1 MPDAPDTTLRTK
13 GVFEEGAT
21 PLYQFSTD
29 LGLRG
34 PTTGE
39 LLGESRQITERRAGR
54 MEETATGLERQSK
67 DVARLQEEQAKVRSA
82 ERPAPYTGGKPP
94 SLEARLFLSPPQSVL
109 GQLQNL
115 MLGIGQLATGIAGTK
130 GKGYAIG
137 ATAALKGAG
146 EGWQAG
152 DADRAQR
159 ALEQWKVENDRLLQA
174 HRSARERYQDIL
186 EDQTRTM
193 QDRLSQIEMTA
204 RIAGVQDL
212 ADAARSG
219 DVDRVLKIV
228 EAGKDRELVVTHEA
242 NLLEHYRTLQ
252 ETARATA
259 VRQEEGLRLRRKSDA
274 RAEAAG
280 GRAERRTKVYEET
293 SGGLIKLQSAETSLT
308 QKIDNAAVVRDA
320 VALLD
325 QEGILPRGATV
336 WDKGKAAVALQSK
349 PGRADI
355 ARAVQIV
362 NRLGTPLVI
371 GTEVGLGTTGSALRL
386 KVIGEAEAGNLIG
399 APKQFWD
406 LFLPMAEKKWRAD
419 RGIAREHLRAL
430 GRLQAPEEMPV
441 SAEEWGE

>member
-1 MPDAPDTTLRTK
+1 MPEPDTTLRTK
-13 GVFEEGAT
+13 GVFEEGGAT
-21 PLYQFSTD
+21 PLYQFSQD

-54 MEETATGLERQSK
+54 MEETAAELARQQK
-67 DVARLQEEQAKVRSA
+67 GRTELQEEQARA
-82 ERPAPYTGGKPP
+82 RTAARPAHYEAPP
-94 SLEARLFLSPPQSVL
+94 APPLEARPFLSPPQSVL
-109 GQLQNL
+109 GQLQTI
-115 MLGIGQLATGIAGTK
+115 MLGIGQLATGFAGLK

-137 ATAALKGAG
+137 ATAALKGAV

-152 DADRAQR
+152 DADRAAR
-159 ALEQWKVENDRLLQA
+159 GLEQWKLENDRLLTA
-174 HRSARERYQDIL
+174 HRAARERYQDIL

-228 EAGKDRELVVTHEA
+228 EAGKDREITVTGLA
-242 NLLEHYRTLQ
+242 VQIEHYRALQ

-259 VRQEEGLRLRRKSDA
+259 ARQEEGLRLRRKSDV

-280 GRAERRTKVYEET
+280 GRSERRTKMFEET
-293 SGGLIKLQSAETSLT
+293 FGGLLKLQAAETSLT

-325 QEGILPRGATV
+325 QEGLLPKGATV
-336 WDKGKAAVALQSK
+336 WDKAKATLALQTK

-355 ARAVQIV
+355 AKAVQV
-362 NRLGTPLVI
+362 LNRLGTALVV
-371 GTEVGLGTTGSALRL
+371 GTEVGLGVTGSVLRL
-386 KVIGEAEAGNLIG
+386 KVIGEAEAGNLMG

-406 LFLPMAEKKWRAD
+406 LFLPAAEKKWKAD
-419 RGIAREHLRAL
+419 LGITREHLRTL
-430 GRLQAPEEMPV
+430 GRLQAPQELTL
-441 SAEEWGE
+441 SADEWGE

>member
-94 SLEARLFLSPPQSVL
+94 SLEARPFLSPPQSVL

-137 ATAALKGAG
+137 ATAALKGAV

>member
-1 MPDAPDTTLRTK
+1 MPDPADTTLRTK
-13 GVFEEGAT
+13 GVFEEGGT

-54 MEETATGLERQSK
+54 MEETGAALERQAK
-67 DVARLQEEQAKVRSA
+67 DLSTLHEEQAKTRAA
-82 ERPAPYTGGKPP
+82 ERPAPYTGEKPP
-94 SLEARLFLSPPQSVL
+94 SLEARPFLSPPQSVL

-115 MLGIGQLATGIAGTK
+115 MLGIGQIATGFAGTK

-137 ATAALKGAG
+137 ATAALKGAV

-193 QDRLSQIEMTA
+193 QDRMSQIEMTA

-219 DVDRVLKIV
+219 DVDRVLKVV
-228 EAGKDRELVVTHEA
+228 EAGKDREISLGSLAAQISHYQAQEA
-242 NLLEHYRTLQ
+242 I
-252 ETARATA
+252 AKAA
-259 VRQEEGLRLRRKSDA
+259 GIRQEETLELRRKSDV

-293 SGGLIKLQSAETSLT
+293 SGGIIKLQSAETSLS

-320 VALLD
+320 VDLLD
-325 QEGILPRGATV
+325 REGILPKGATI

-349 PGRADI
+349 PGRSDI

-430 GRLQAPEEMPV
+430 GRLQAPTEMPV